1 MGLRSA
7 LASRRTRRRMG
18 NVVTGSTVDPGL
30 TRPAAG
36 YDPRVADTDVVQAE
50 TLNVVR
56 SEPGPRQSVNV
67 NVPRVPVSPP
77 VVGEVPL
84 RQTVVYEE
92 DYTLSK
98 IIQAIWLVVGF
109 LEIMLAIRFLLRL
122 LAANPENPFAV
133 FTYGLTGPLVWPFV
147 TLFGTPQAG
156 GSVFEWYTIF
166 AMIVYWLL
174 AWLLTRLILLI
185 WDRPVAR
192 ETVVEEP
199 VVREQ
204 VVREHYHDRL

>member
-7 LASRRTRRRMG
+7 LASRRTRRRMS

-30 TRPAAG
+30 TRPATG

>member
-7 LASRRTRRRMG
+7 MAARRTRRQVANGGPGR
-18 NVVTGSTVDPGL
+18 VVDPDL
-30 TRPAAG
+30 RRPAAG
-36 YDPRVADTDVVQAE
+36 YDPNYTEVVQAD

-56 SEPGPRQSVNV
+56 SDPGPRQSVNV
-67 NVPRVPVSPP
+67 QVPPTTPP
-77 VVGEVPL
+77 VVGEVPI
-84 RQTVVYEE
+84 RRAVVYER

-98 IIQAIWLVVGF
+98 IIQAIWLFVGF

-166 AMIVYWLL
+166 AMVFYWLL
-174 AWLLTRLILLI
+174 AWLITKLIVLI
-185 WDRPVAR
+185 WDRPVER

-199 VVREQ
+199 VVRER
-204 VVREHYHDRL
+204 VVEERYRDPL